1 MDNNKADAMK
11 INKHIIN
18 LLSAIALAGPGFPV
32 AMAEVYIYVGLNGE
46 RMISDKP
53 QSAQGAEY
61 ELLTRRDSLNNAG
74 HILAKRRIDTGS
86 IADYRHYI
94 TAASKQYRIDP
105 DLVEAIIQV
114 ESGFNSQ
121 AVSRK
126 GATGL
131 MQLMWPT
138 AQRYQVRD
146 RFNPRENIYAGVRH
160 LRDLMEQF
168 DGKTQLVLAAY
179 NAGAGAVER
188 YRGVPP
194 FPETERYIT
203 KVLEYQH
210 NLKRLYAPATYS
222 D

>member
-1 MDNNKADAMK
+1 MT
-11 INKHIIN
+11 INRFAH
-18 LLSAIALAGPGFPV
+18 ALIFGITLVMSSIPV
-32 AMAEVYIYVGLNGE
+32 AMAEVYIYVGPNGE
-46 RMISDKP
+46 RMISDRP
-53 QSAQGAEY
+53 QAAQADEY

-74 HILAKRRIDTGS
+74 HILARRRVDTGS

-105 DLVEAIIQV
+105 DLVEAIIHV

-121 AVSRK
+121 AVSKR

-138 AQRYQVRD
+138 AQRYQVND
-146 RFNPRENIYAGVRH
+146 RFDPRENIYAGVRH

-168 DGKTQLVLAAY
+168 EGETRLVLAAY
-179 NAGAGAVER
+179 NAGAGAVVR

-203 KVLEYQH
+203 KVLEYH
-210 NLKRLYAPATYS
+210 RNLKRLYASPAFS